1 MKGKR
6 WLRLPARAV
15 QNFLLAAVVA
25 TLSILLS
32 SSDFGYH
39 PFLTPFYSLE
49 RIGYDYLFT
58 FRQAQPQKIDPRI
71 RVVGFDFSSEQD
83 LRVNGKPIRWPAP
96 RHFHAQVIRNL
107 AKDGA
112 ALIVYDVLFSGG
124 TNAKEDK
131 ELDEAIKEAGNVI
144 QPMRL
149 DRDPELN
156 RKMLEEPYYNDDLGI
171 DFLANSRDGFA
182 EVPEDTDNVV
192 RRYTPVMYFRGWV
205 PSLTAAAYL
214 KLNGYDEKAIS
225 VSNSSVLLGGLTIPR
240 NGPSILDTDKSIIPS
255 TFVDFPAGNTAF
267 SLDTNF
273 SAVAL
278 GMFPKGTFKGK
289 IVFVG
294 LAGQEVT
301 RENYDAFITA
311 YTNHGDI
318 RNRGSQGLVNKTPGV
333 FLQALYLNDLMHQ
346 GFVKLLPTW
355 SAWVLIF
362 GVTIAGAAGVRSS
375 FNWRGPAILFLSVLF
390 YMFYA
395 IQVFDHLSIYMPWV
409 VPSILMLSSI
419 SLVTHFE
426 RGALRRKW
434 AGYVSPQVLEHILKA
449 DEETSAQRHTAT
461 VIFAD
466 IRGFTSFTTKHSPET
481 VVSLLN
487 MHFERMTKII
497 YDQNGTIDKFLGDGM
512 MSLFGAPVAREDSAV
527 CAVRASWM
535 MCQVSKEP
543 MLHDG
548 EAYVF
553 DSGFGV
559 TTGSIVAGHVGSK
572 TRHDYTVIGEAVNM
586 ASRLQGVTGSG
597 DVIIDAPTYALVKE
611 YVEVDVLED
620 VRLKGISKAVV
631 CYKVIEWHET
641 PSSKPSKRRR
651 KKLVSLRPIW
661 HPGP

>member
-1 MKGKR
+1 MKGRR
-6 WLRLPARAV
+6 WLWLPARAV
-15 QNFLLAAVVA
+15 QNFILAAVIA

-58 FRQAQPQKIDPRI
+58 FRQVQPQKIDPRI
-71 RVVGFDFSSEQD
+71 RVVGFDRSSEQD
-83 LRVNGKPIRWPAP
+83 LNVRWPAP

-112 ALIVYDVLFSGG
+112 ALIVYDVLFSDA
-124 TNAKEDK
+124 TNSKDDK
-131 ELDEAIKEAGNVI
+131 ELDQAIKEAGNVVLS
-144 QPMRL
+144 MRI

-156 RKMLEEPYYNDDLGI
+156 RKMLEEAYYNDDLGV
-171 DFLANSRDGFA
+171 DFLARAKDGFA
-182 EVPEDTDNVV
+182 EVAKDQDNVV

-205 PSLTAAAYL
+205 PSMTAAAYL
-214 KLNGYDEKAIS
+214 KLNGYDEKAIIVTKDS
-225 VSNSSVLLGGLTIPR
+225 VRLGGLTIPS
-240 NGPSILDTDKSIIPS
+240 NGPSILDSDKSVIPS
-255 TFVDFPAGNTAF
+255 TYVDFPAGNTAF

-273 SAVAL
+273 SEVAR
-278 GMFPKGTFKGK
+278 GTFPKGEFKGK

-294 LAGQEVT
+294 LAGQEQS
-301 RENYDAFITA
+301 RENYDSFITA
-311 YTNHGDI
+311 YTNHEDAGTF
-318 RNRGSQGLVNKTPGV
+318 GSLGLEKNTPGV
-333 FLQALYLNDLMHQ
+333 FVQALYLNDLMHQ
-346 GFVKLLPTW
+346 GFVKRLPVW

-362 GVTIAGAAGVRSS
+362 GVTIAGAAGIRSS
-375 FNWRGPAILFLSVLF
+375 FNWRGPAILLLSVLA
-390 YMFYA
+390 YITYV
-395 IQVFDHLSIYMPWV
+395 IQAFDHLLLYVPWV
-409 VPSILMLSSI
+409 VPSLLILSSI
-419 SLVTHFE
+419 SLVTYFE

-434 AGYVSPQVLEHILKA
+434 SGYVSPQVLEHILKA

-466 IRGFTSFTTKHSPET
+466 IRGFTSFTTRHSPET

-512 MSLFGAPVAREDSAV
+512 MALFGAPVAREDSAV

-535 MCQVSKEP
+535 MCQISKEP
-543 MLHDG
+543 MVLDG

-597 DVIIDAPTYALVKE
+597 DVIIDAPTYALVRE
-611 YVEVDVLED
+611 YVEVDVLEE
-620 VRLKGISKAVV
+620 VRLKGIADAVV
-631 CYKVIEWHET
+631 CYKVTEWHET
-641 PSSKPSKRRR
+641 PSSNRSKRPR
-651 KKLVSLRPIW
+651 KKAGIS
-661 HPGP
+661 